1 MGVERPGWSAKSQGH
16 GPALLSAPWWLWAE
30 LCRKTCGSGRNGNED
45 VFPTLQVGL
54 KLCLEPDHLGLDL
67 TCYVIY

>member
-1 MGVERPGWSAKSQGH
+1 MGGEARMVSQEPGSPC
-16 GPALLSAPWWLWAE
+16 PALLSAPCGCGQS
-30 LCRKTCGSGRNGNED
+30 CRKTCSSGRNGNED